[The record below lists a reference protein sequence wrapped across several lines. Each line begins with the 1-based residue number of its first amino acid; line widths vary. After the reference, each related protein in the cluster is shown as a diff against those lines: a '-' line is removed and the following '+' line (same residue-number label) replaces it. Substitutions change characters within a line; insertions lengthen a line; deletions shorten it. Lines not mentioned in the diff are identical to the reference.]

1 MKFNFATIHVKDLE
15 TSIRFY
21 EEVIGMKMVRR
32 FPAGPNMEIAF
43 MAGAPEDEPGSAEI
57 ELICDKGAEPA
68 AYGEYPSLGL
78 AVDNLDAALAHV
90 QEKGVE
96 IAAGP
101 MQPNPNTRFFFI
113 HDPDGVNLEIIEQK

>member
-57 ELICDKGAEPA
+57 ELICDKGLQGERRNKPA
-68 AYGEYPSLGL
+68 S
-78 AVDNLDAALAHV
+78 ALCQKHIHIVA
-90 QEKGVE
+90 QLCKP
-96 IAAGP
+96 AGYLRSFICC
-101 MQPNPNTRFFFI
+101 NTSC
-113 HDPDGVNLEIIEQK
+113 HSQ